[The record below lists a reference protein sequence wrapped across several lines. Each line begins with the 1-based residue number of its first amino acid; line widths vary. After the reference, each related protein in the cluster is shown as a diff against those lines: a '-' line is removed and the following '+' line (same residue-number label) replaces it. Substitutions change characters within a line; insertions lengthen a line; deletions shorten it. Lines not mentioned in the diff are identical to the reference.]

1 MKIGTK
7 FGFIGPVV
15 SENKIIMLN
24 FMDNDVD
31 NKTTTDKD
39 DRLQSDDNTSQDPLG
54 DQMICFINKIS
65 FEDIFFILLVGSLWT
80 KVFNHS

>member
-1 MKIGTK
+1 
-7 FGFIGPVV
+7 
-15 SENKIIMLN
+15 
-24 FMDNDVD
+24 MDNDVD

-65 FEDIFFILLVGSLWT
+65 FEDIFFILLVGSL
-80 KVFNHS
+80 